1 MLGRERDRNHFE
13 IAVADFATVRIVA
26 RSEIAGGAREQD
38 KAHLRRFMLAI
49 QIIEPLLLGVI
60 GLVPIDDLV
69 KVSADAGFLHC
80 LMLIAPATS
89 GHQNIAQTGFLAFL

>member
-26 RSEIAGGAREQD
+26 RSEIAGGTREQD

-49 QIIEPLLLGVI
+49 
-60 GLVPIDDLV
+60 
-69 KVSADAGFLHC
+69 
-80 LMLIAPATS
+80 
-89 GHQNIAQTGFLAFL
+89 